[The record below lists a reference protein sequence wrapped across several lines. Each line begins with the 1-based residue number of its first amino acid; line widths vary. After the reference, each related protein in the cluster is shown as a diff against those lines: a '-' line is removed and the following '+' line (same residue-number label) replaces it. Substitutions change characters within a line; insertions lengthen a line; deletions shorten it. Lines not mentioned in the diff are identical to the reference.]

1 MPFSIE
7 IELKMNPDFTYFKEI
22 PFGENNKFTLD
33 FSNKEFVQQLSFLKN
48 QDHYSSLDCHL
59 ILKESKQFNYKDKKK
74 KEIKELSKKSRLLL
88 EKGPAYQNDIDWMTL
103 PIAGYFNFPGFGL
116 TYSFILYPK
125 NNR

>member
-1 MPFSIE
+1 MRSPLNLSEKVFVLAERLKKKDAPSKLFKASTENMPFSIE

-74 KEIKELSKKSRLLL
+74 KGNKRI
-88 EKGPAYQNDIDWMTL
+88 I
-103 PIAGYFNFPGFGL
+103 
-116 TYSFILYPK
+116 
-125 NNR
+125 